1 MKKNMNYLNFLNEK
15 FPIRRKDEEKK
26 SFRDFILEESKGLGF
41 EGRVETTSDGKNENV
56 IVGDPKTAK
65 VVLTAHYDTPATS
78 IFPNLMIPRCQ
89 PLFWAYQFLP
99 VIVMLATALSVSYLV
114 GMVWLQ
120 DSRAYMLTFLA
131 IYYGLYF
138 IMFRGF
144 SNPKNYNDNTSG
156 VATLLEIMRGLDED
170 KKTSVAFIFF
180 DNEEKGKKGSKAY
193 FNDHK
198 TDMEKKLLINFDC
211 VGNGETV
218 VFIAKE
224 EAEKTEEYKMLAE
237 CFTPNNGYT
246 TEFYPM
252 RGSESN
258 SDYKNFPMG
267 IGCMACK
274 RTKRGVLY
282 TPFIH
287 TPKDTVAKNENIE
300 YIARG
305 TLSFIGSLVEEK
317 YEDKQ
322 S

>member
-1 MKKNMNYLNFLNEK
+1 MTYLDFLNK
-15 FPIRRKDEEKK
+15 HFPVRRSTEEKK
-26 SFRDFILEESKGLGF
+26 EFRSYILSEAEEMGLHSS
-41 EGRVETTSDGKNENV
+41 VETTLDGKNDNV
-56 IVGDPKTAK
+56 IIGDPKSAK
-65 VVLTAHYDTPATS
+65 IVLTAHYDTPATS
-78 IFPNLMIPRCQ
+78 LFPNIMIPRNI
-89 PLFWAYQFLP
+89 PLFFSYQMLP
-99 VIVMLATALSVSYLV
+99 VIVLLAIALSVSYLV
-114 GMVWLQ
+114 GIVWLGNE
-120 DSRAYMLTFLA
+120 RAYMLTFLA
-131 IYYGLYF
+131 LYYGLF
-138 IMFRGF
+138 ILMFRGF

-156 VATLLEIMRGLDED
+156 VATLMELMKSTKGED
-170 KKTSVAFIFF
+170 VAFIFF

-224 EAEKTEEYKMLAE
+224 EAEKTEEYKILAE

-274 RTKRGVLY
+274 KTKRGMLY
-282 TPFIH
+282 TPAIH
-287 TPKDTVAKNENIE
+287 TPRDTVAKDENIE
-300 YIARG
+300 YIKDGIIRFLGEIKNEA
-305 TLSFIGSLVEEK
+305 
-317 YEDKQ
+317 D
-322 S
+322 

>member
-1 MKKNMNYLNFLNEK
+1 MSYLNLLNEK
-15 FPIRRKDEEKK
+15 FGVRRKDEEKK
-26 SFRDFILEESKGLGF
+26 AFREFVLGEAEKMGLSAK
-41 EGRVETTSDGKNENV
+41 VETTGDGKNENV
-56 IVGDPKTAK
+56 IVGDPERAK
-65 VVLTAHYDTPATS
+65 VVFTAHYDTPAAS
-78 IFPNLMIPRCQ
+78 LFPNIMIPRNI
-89 PLFWAYQFLP
+89 PLFLAYQMLP
-99 VIVMLATALSVSYLV
+99 VMFMLTIALSISYLV
-114 GMVWLQ
+114 GMVWFGNE
-120 DSRAYMLTFLA
+120 RAYMLAFLA
-131 IYYGLYF
+131 LYYGLYF
-138 IMFRGF
+138 LMFRGP

-156 VATLLEIMRGLDED
+156 VATLLTIMKGLSEEERGH
-170 KKTSVAFIFF
+170 VAFILF

-198 TDMEKKLLINFDC
+198 LEMEKKLLINFDC

-224 EAEKTEEYKMLAE
+224 EAEKREEYGALKTA
-237 CFTPNNGYT
+237 FARKGAYT

-274 RTKRGVLY
+274 RTKSGMLY

-300 YIARG
+300 YITDGIIRFLGEIKNEA
-305 TLSFIGSLVEEK
+305 
-317 YEDKQ
+317 D
-322 S
+322 

>member
-1 MKKNMNYLNFLNEK
+1 MNYLNFLNEK
-15 FPIRRKDEEKK
+15 FGVRRKDEEKK
-26 SFRDFILEESKGLGF
+26 AFRDFVINTSEKMGF
-41 EGRVETTSDGKNENV
+41 SARVETTGDGKNDNV
-56 IVGDPKTAK
+56 IVGDTKTAK
-65 VVLTAHYDTPATS
+65 VVFSAHYDTPATS
-78 IFPNLMIPRCQ
+78 LFPNIMIPRNI
-89 PLFWAYQFLP
+89 PVFFAYQMLP
-99 VIVMLATALSVSYLV
+99 VIVMLAVALSISYLV

-218 VFIAKE
+218 VFIAKD
-224 EAEKTEEYKMLAE
+224 EAEKTEEYKILAE

-274 RTKRGVLY
+274 KTKGGMLY
-282 TPFIH
+282 TPAIH
-287 TPKDTVAKNENIE
+287 TPRDTMAKDENIE
-300 YIARG
+300 YIKNGIIR
-305 TLSFIGSLVEEK
+305 FLVEIEK
-317 YEDKQ
+317 
-322 S
+322 

>member
-1 MKKNMNYLNFLNEK
+1 MTYLDFFNK
-15 FPIRRKDEEKK
+15 HFPIRRSAEEKK
-26 SFRDFILEESKGLGF
+26 EFRSYILSEAEKMGLHSS
-41 EGRVETTSDGKNENV
+41 VETTLDGKNDNV
-56 IVGDPKTAK
+56 IIGDPKSAK

-78 IFPNLMIPRCQ
+78 LFPNIMIPRNI
-89 PLFWAYQFLP
+89 PLFFAYQMLP
-99 VIVMLATALSVSYLV
+99 VIVLLAIALSVSYLV
-114 GMVWLQ
+114 GIVWLGNE
-120 DSRAYMLTFLA
+120 RAYMLTFLA
-131 IYYGLYF
+131 LYYGLF
-138 IMFRGF
+138 ILMFRGF

-156 VATLLEIMRGLDED
+156 IATLMELMKSTKGKD
-170 KKTSVAFIFF
+170 VAFIFF

-198 TDMEKKLLINFDC
+198 AEMEKKLLINFDC

-224 EAEKTEEYKMLAE
+224 EAEKREEYGALKTA
-237 CFTPNNGYT
+237 FARKGAYT
-246 TEFYPM
+246 TKFYPM

-274 RTKRGVLY
+274 RTKSGVLY

-300 YIARG
+300 YITDGIVRFLGEIKNEA
-305 TLSFIGSLVEEK
+305 
-317 YEDKQ
+317 D
-322 S
+322 

>member
-1 MKKNMNYLNFLNEK
+1 MTYLDFLNK
-15 FPIRRKDEEKK
+15 HFPVRRSAEEKK
-26 SFRDFILEESKGLGF
+26 EFRSYILSEAEKMGLHSS
-41 EGRVETTSDGKNENV
+41 VETTLDGKNDNV
-56 IVGDPKTAK
+56 IIGDPKTAK

-99 VIVMLATALSVSYLV
+99 VIVMLAIALSISYLV

-144 SNPKNYNDNTSG
+144 SNQKNYNDNTSG

-198 TDMEKKLLINFDC
+198 ADMEKKLLRNFDC
-211 VGNGETV
+211 VGNGETI

-224 EAEKTEEYKMLAE
+224 EAEKTDEYKALMNSFAQ
-237 CFTPNNGYT
+237 NGEYT

-300 YIARG
+300 YITDGIVRFLGEIKNEA
-305 TLSFIGSLVEEK
+305 
-317 YEDKQ
+317 D
-322 S
+322 

>member
-1 MKKNMNYLNFLNEK
+1 MSYLSLINEK
-15 FPIRRKDEEKK
+15 LPIRRKVEEKK
-26 SFRDFILEESKGLGF
+26 SFRDFILEESKGLGLA
-41 EGRVETTSDGKNENV
+41 GRVETTSDGKNENV

-99 VIVMLATALSVSYLV
+99 VIVMLAIALSVSYLV

-193 FNDHK
+193 YNDHK

-218 VFIAKE
+218 VFIAKD
-224 EAEKTEEYKMLAE
+224 EAEKREEYGALKTA
-237 CFTPNNGYT
+237 FAQKGAYT

-274 RTKRGVLY
+274 RTKRGMLY

-300 YIARG
+300 YITDGIVRFLGEIKNEA
-305 TLSFIGSLVEEK
+305 
-317 YEDKQ
+317 D
-322 S
+322 

>member
-1 MKKNMNYLNFLNEK
+1 MSYLSLINEK
-15 FPIRRKDEEKK
+15 LPIRRKVEEKK
-26 SFRDFILEESKGLGF
+26 SFRDFILEESKGLGLA
-41 EGRVETTSDGKNENV
+41 GRVETTSDGKNENV

-99 VIVMLATALSVSYLV
+99 VIVMLAIALSVSYLV

-198 TDMEKKLLINFDC
+198 AEMEKKLLINFDC

-218 VFIAKE
+218 VFIAKD
-224 EAEKTEEYKMLAE
+224 EAEKREEYGALKTA
-237 CFTPNNGYT
+237 FAQKGAYT

-274 RTKRGVLY
+274 KTKRGMLY

-300 YIARG
+300 YITDGIVRFLGEIKNEA
-305 TLSFIGSLVEEK
+305 
-317 YEDKQ
+317 D
-322 S
+322 

>member
-1 MKKNMNYLNFLNEK
+1 
-15 FPIRRKDEEKK
+15 
-26 SFRDFILEESKGLGF
+26 
-41 EGRVETTSDGKNENV
+41 
-56 IVGDPKTAK
+56 
-65 VVLTAHYDTPATS
+65 
-78 IFPNLMIPRCQ
+78 
-89 PLFWAYQFLP
+89 
-99 VIVMLATALSVSYLV
+99 
-114 GMVWLQ
+114 
-120 DSRAYMLTFLA
+120 
-131 IYYGLYF
+131 
-138 IMFRGF
+138 MFRGF

-170 KKTSVAFIFF
+170 KKNSVAFIFF

-224 EAEKTEEYKMLAE
+224 EAEKTEEYKILAE

-274 RTKRGVLY
+274 RTKRGMLY

-287 TPKDTVAKNENIE
+287 TPKDIVAKNENIE
-300 YIARG
+300 YITDGIVRFLGEIKNEA
-305 TLSFIGSLVEEK
+305 
-317 YEDKQ
+317 D
-322 S
+322 

>member
-1 MKKNMNYLNFLNEK
+1 MTYLDFLNK
-15 FPIRRKDEEKK
+15 HFPIRRSTEEKK
-26 SFRDFILEESKGLGF
+26 EFRRYILSETEKMGLHSS
-41 EGRVETTSDGKNENV
+41 VETTLDGKNDNV
-56 IVGDPKTAK
+56 IIGDPKSAK

-78 IFPNLMIPRCQ
+78 LFPNIMIPRNI
-89 PLFWAYQFLP
+89 PLFFAYQILP
-99 VIVMLATALSVSYLV
+99 VIVLLAIALSVSYLV
-114 GMVWLQ
+114 GIVWLGNE
-120 DSRAYMLTFLA
+120 RAYMLTFLA
-131 IYYGLYF
+131 LYYGLF
-138 IMFRGF
+138 ILMFRGF

-156 VATLLEIMRGLDED
+156 VATLMELMKSTKGED
-170 KKTSVAFIFF
+170 VAFIFF

-198 TDMEKKLLINFDC
+198 ADMEKKLLINFDC

-224 EAEKTEEYKMLAE
+224 EAERTDEYKALMNSFAQ
-237 CFTPNNGYT
+237 NGEYT

-274 RTKRGVLY
+274 RTKSGLLY

-300 YIARG
+300 YITDG
-305 TLSFIGSLVEEK
+305 IVWFLGEIK
-317 YEDKQ
+317 K
-322 S
+322 